1 MRMFK
6 KKSFKLIIIFLFVL
20 QGYET
25 FASCDR
31 MRSYDEEITCSKD
44 VFIARN
50 IDQLNDYSTHFGLQ
64 NGQYG
69 NLRITFNIRSS
80 GDIDI
85 ISPCQVMVRENVSIG
100 LLANNICLDG
110 LTGVQISSNFSSSAI
125 GTFEVLS
132 EKGDIILGRNTI
144 LTGGGNN
151 NFIFKAKDFQLK
163 AKSVLQV
170 LKGNLIIHSTGERFT
185 DKVAIGANSVIKAKD
200 ISFNA
205 KARISLDKGSR
216 VTAEGMLG
224 MHSYGTEVNITP
236 FANIYLRRNVTISG
250 LTVSLSASNNIL
262 MAQQSQMIAE
272 SSAHGSALGCYIN
285 PTAQITTPISSGN
298 CLMENF
304 NRIPRIRATAT
315 PASGLYPLTV
325 IFRASTRDL
334 DRDAVEASWY
344 FDDGNTAT
352 GSEVTHVFNTRRG
365 IHKVRAVATDAAGS
379 QEYRIISIDVM
390 ENRIP
395 PVASFT
401 SSVSSGFAPL
411 QVSFN
416 GSTSNDPD
424 GDISGYLWD
433 FGDGTQSRVI
443 SPPHL
448 YNAPGKYT
456 VLLTVTGNEGLKDT
470 ISGIITVNKN
480 PATNKP
486 PVVSVQAPESGYAP
500 FMVNLTAVGN
510 DPDGDS
516 ELIGFTWTLPDG
528 TTLTGKE
535 VSFTLSTIGINTIS
549 LLARDEDGGMS
560 NTSLTINVLADT
572 TPPLLTTN
580 ITEGSSFITQ
590 RPVLVFN
597 YSDDESG
604 IKRDSFTLSFDDEDI
619 TSRVTRNATE
629 AIMQFTLGF
638 SISDGEHSLTATVK
652 NKQGKKATITR
663 TFTVDT
669 GLISGGMIIGSILDG
684 STELALSQASVSIEE
699 GPLGTMGDRVTTNE
713 TGAFS
718 YLFSVGGTYLLSIG
732 KPGYTTTT
740 RSVVVEANQDYTLG
754 DVLLK
759 KQDSVMKTIGI
770 SGGELV
776 NSAGTKV
783 TIDAGTLSE
792 DVDLVVTSFDS
803 TDAFPGD
810 LPELSEFTYAFDFNI
825 RGSFAKPVTV
835 AIPNNFVDT
844 AGNKGFPVGTEV
856 VVGRFDE
863 DLGVWL
869 DSGSNFVVARNNT
882 QRSNGKGAR
891 QVLQDPPDSL
901 DSFLEGRIQIP
912 MAHDPNQPSLQP
924 GALFPMMSVASNSPG
939 SYANPSKKKYPSP
952 DKCGCRIDTDSGN
965 LAVDHSSP
973 SVRLLGLNYQLD
985 FSYNSLAAK
994 PHVIG
999 SLSLQ
1004 GSQVAAATLVS
1015 QGVEARFNNGQ
1026 AEAVLDFKSGSPI
1039 FKAQFP
1045 GKNHQGEY
1053 YPSGLYKMHF
1063 KKSNYFTG
1071 FYARAAF
1078 FGAPAGTLI
1087 SSLPTDGGPAGS
1099 FPTIEPVEFS
1109 LEESVNIPI
1118 INERK
1123 SGFGVGWTLNGLSE
1137 LRENSEGDVLITD
1150 GVGGA
1155 DTYYPVVNAPT
1166 NSNTRTMS
1174 RSVNDLRDLKLHYQ
1188 RGHVYASS
1196 CSSNQV
1202 FRINSNGSFQLFAG
1216 HGKRGFSG
1224 DGGSA
1229 KKALLSC
1236 PRGVAVSL
1244 LGDVFIADGGN
1255 RRIRK
1260 VDQNGIISTHG
1271 GNGKVLNYNSNG
1283 KDSLEVGIGV
1293 PRELWVDE
1301 LLSVYYTA
1309 DDTKIMMIDPRGKLR
1324 FYADSTAGFI
1334 RYNFSS
1340 LGNFSESK
1348 DGRMLILDKGEGKI
1362 LEIRPKNFTV
1372 HTKVDLNSPE
1382 SDGNSSRTD
1391 SPYRSVEATRYK
1403 AMAYDKR
1410 KGMFYLLKEDGGLS
1424 AWRGNHFQ
1432 RKQEL
1437 VVSEGRL
1444 QMENGSRSN
1453 EIEETSSKAR
1463 GVSSSTINSIAFSPE
1478 LGVIVATDAEVLGG
1492 FDSGTARTR
1501 QALPPNQIM
1510 TEYMTENLDKSRL
1523 VKFVSGKYQRTFP
1536 DGAIESYTAKG
1547 LLESRMTPEQRQ
1559 MFYHRNESGNL
1570 DRLQFSTGDFFGFH
1584 YDARGYLTHFI
1595 DPAGRR
1601 TNFTIDNSGNL
1612 TKITNPDSSH
1622 KSYIYDGDHL
1632 LTSETKENGE
1642 TERYAY
1648 KYSRVISQELP
1659 GGRTNT
1665 IAPRT
1670 LVGLSDETVAGS
1682 FLADKTIFPS
1692 RGGDCNTSYEYQKGH
1707 SLITDCLGGVT
1718 TYNLNSFGFPIEIIT
1733 PEGRKIKQQVTDR
1746 NLVTRREDADGVT
1759 TFQYETQFDYISKET
1774 DALGHFN
1781 QYTYNT
1787 AGRLTL
1793 FRDKRNNSISYS
1805 YNARHFPTSMTD
1817 QTGAQTLYAYDDEY
1831 NLSSM
1836 TSPNGNTTTYARDRA
1851 GNVNSI
1857 TNPRGH
1863 KTLLEH
1869 DTMGRLI
1876 KTTDALS
1883 NITKFTYHPGGDP
1896 KSVIDANSNTT
1907 SYEYNTMGLLSKTT
1921 HPDNTFRTYTYDDN
1935 ERLSSMV
1942 QEDGSTISRSYDLLG
1957 RSIEFRT
1964 SDNTT
1969 MFSYD
1974 ADSLVTQVTN
1984 DDAQIDKTYDNLT
1997 RLIKEKTTY
2006 DNFLHTM
2013 DYTYDERGYL
2023 KSVIYSNA
2031 NHPETPGRPTVGTI
2045 RYERNENGQITGISA
2060 QFKGKSFNWQR
2071 TLNARGQPT
2080 KDLMTG
2086 MQRTTYT
2093 YDTGGR
2099 LDSLSNLNR
2108 NSAIIS
2114 KFVYGY
2120 DKNSNITSLTRS
2132 RGAYGNLRAG
2142 SRDLSFT
2149 YDNLDRLKTSD
2160 LDRESFSY
2168 DAVGSFTGSS
2178 YTTNSRNQMTS
2189 TPLET
2194 ITYDTRGNTTSISNA
2209 KENERIDLTW
2219 MVKGLMESA
2228 TIHDGGVKVQEVT
2241 SFYNGEGR
2249 RVKKQVTH
2257 FTRPKLSY
2265 TRQYI
2270 YHNEDILAELDGN
2283 NNLVAFYIHGPGID
2297 TPLAMMRDRNL
2308 DGIIKN
2314 NEVFVYTRDH
2324 QSSVRELT
2332 DLNGVVVQRYDYTA
2346 YGETTVELNG
2356 EVGDRLI
2363 ENPYGYT
2370 GRVLDRETGCYYY
2383 RARFYCPSLRQFL
2396 SPDPLGFDNEVYNQY
2411 SYASNNPISFI
2422 DPYGLTSYPTERPL
2436 ETKGYFGPRKSH
2448 PTTKKKNKFHYGTD
2462 FSQKNTSGS
2471 VYAVESGRVIRVGPV
2486 NGNNRIQIEDAE
2498 GTVHGYYHTTTTLKV
2513 GDKVEEGMKIG
2524 NSDLSGR
2531 TTGLHLHYSVQPKG
2545 SARVD
2550 SLKYLKARNPSTPK
2564 RPPKPICGF

>member
-1 MRMFK
+1 MFK
-6 KKSFKLIIIFLFVL
+6 KKSFKLIIIFLFTL

-69 NLRITFNIRSS
+69 NLRITFNILSS

-85 ISPCQVMVRENVSIG
+85 ISPCQITVRENVSIG

-110 LTGVQISSNFSSSAI
+110 LMGVQISSNFSSSAI

-132 EKGDIILGRNTI
+132 EKGDIILGRNAT

-262 MAQQSQMIAE
+262 MAQQSQMIAQ

-344 FDDGNTAT
+344 FDDGHTAT

-379 QEYRIISIDVM
+379 QEYRIISIDVL

-560 NTSLTINVLADT
+560 NTSLTINVLADR

-754 DVLLK
+754 NVLLK

-1053 YPSGLYKMHF
+1053 YPTGLYKMHF
-1063 KKSNYFTG
+1063 KKSNFFTG

-1166 NSNTRTMS
+1166 NSNTRAMS

-1309 DDTKIMMIDPRGKLR
+1309 DDTKIMMIGPRGKLH

-1437 VVSEGRL
+1437 AVSEGRL

-1492 FDSGTARTR
+1492 FDSGTAGTR

-1536 DGAIESYTAKG
+1536 DGTIESYTAKG
-1547 LLESRMTPEQRQ
+1547 LLESRITPEQRQ
-1559 MFYHRNESGNL
+1559 MFYHRNKSGNL

-1612 TKITNPDSSH
+1612 TKITNPDASH
-1622 KSYIYDGDHL
+1622 KSYIYDANHL

-1718 TYNLNSFGFPIEIIT
+1718 TYNLNNFGFPIEIIT
-1733 PEGRKIKQQVTDR
+1733 PKGRKIKQQVTDR

-1759 TFQYETQFDYISKET
+1759 TFEYETQFDYISKET

-1805 YNARHFPTSMTD
+1805 YNDRHFPISNTD
-1817 QTGAQTLYAYDDEY
+1817 QMGAETLYAYDDEY
-1831 NLSSM
+1831 NLSST
-1836 TSPNGNTTTYARDRA
+1836 TSANGNTTSFTRDLA

-1863 KTLLEH
+1863 TTLLEH
-1869 DTMGRLI
+1869 DTMNRPVKI
-1876 KTTDALS
+1876 TDALS
-1883 NITKFTYHPGGDP
+1883 NITSFTYLPGGYP
-1896 KSVIDANSNTT
+1896 KTVTDANSNTT
-1907 SYEYNTMGLLSKTT
+1907 SYEYNNMGLPSKTT
-1921 HPDNTFRTYTYDDN
+1921 HPDDTFRTYTYDDN
-1935 ERLSSMV
+1935 ERLDRIT
-1942 QEDGSTISRSYDLLG
+1942 QEDSSTINYDYDLLG
-1957 RSIEFRT
+1957 RLTESLA
-1964 SDNTT
+1964 SDDTT
-1969 MFSYD
+1969 TFTYD
-1974 ADSLVTQVTN
+1974 KDSLATQVKN
-1984 DDAQIDKTYDNLT
+1984 DDAQIDKTYDNLA
-1997 RLIKEKTTY
+1997 RLKKEEITY
-2006 DNFLHTM
+2006 GNFLHTL
-2013 DYTYDERGYL
+2013 DYAYDVRGYL
-2023 KSVIYSNA
+2023 ESVNYSND
-2031 NHPETPGRPTVGTI
+2031 NHPETPGRPTVGNI
-2045 RYERNENGQITGISA
+2045 RYGRNKNGQITSISG
-2060 QFKGKSFNWQR
+2060 QFKDKSFNWER

-2080 KDLMTG
+2080 EDLMTG
-2086 MQRTTYT
+2086 MLRTTYT

-2099 LDSLSNLNR
+2099 LDTLSNLNST
-2108 NSAIIS
+2108 SAIIS
-2114 KFVYGY
+2114 KFVYSY
-2120 DKNSNITSLTRS
+2120 DGNSNITSITRS

-2142 SRDLSFT
+2142 SRNLSFT

-2194 ITYDTRGNTTSISNA
+2194 ITYDTRGNTTRINNA

-2257 FTRPKLSY
+2257 FTRPEPSY

-2297 TPLAMMRDRNL
+2297 TPLAMMRDRNS

-2356 EVGDRLI
+2356 EIGDRLI

-2383 RARFYCPSLRQFL
+2383 RARWYCPSLRVFL
-2396 SPDPLGFDNEVYNQY
+2396 SPDPIGFGGGDTNLYRFVG
-2411 SYASNNPISFI
+2411 SNPINNVDPFGLSPAI
-2422 DPYGLTSYPTERPL
+2422 DRIFLRLIVIPLTILFDSLIDLQKNRNVRDDVDKYFHCIGNCKSKKKGPL
-2436 ETKGYFGPRKSH
+2436 E
-2448 PTTKKKNKFHYGTD
+2448 
-2462 FSQKNTSGS
+2462 
-2471 VYAVESGRVIRVGPV
+2471 
-2486 NGNNRIQIEDAE
+2486 AE
-2498 GTVHGYYHTTTTLKV
+2498 GAKFLSEMRELGQQYLQ
-2513 GDKVEEGMKIG
+2513 GDSPQECNRDRAANKQGQDAQEDEICRQACASLRP
-2524 NSDLSGR
+2524 NDLPNE
-2531 TTGLHLHYSVQPKG
+2531 Y
-2545 SARVD
+2545 
-2550 SLKYLKARNPSTPK
+2550 
-2564 RPPKPICGF
+2564 